1 VNRVALLRASLT
13 TIALFALL
21 WASPA
26 AAQRWDRDEWLDS
39 PVDDA
44 TFESFLDFFAYDS
57 GLAFEVEVI
66 STEQREGVEVQQLSF
81 QSTSGMRVTATLF
94 RPQADPAT
102 QLPAVIAAHGGV
114 PEGKR
119 SVSHFG
125 PIVARAGWM
134 YLAIDLLHFGDRDT
148 GLFETFMNPEKAER
162 LYNVPS
168 QYLQWVTQTV
178 KDTGR
183 SYDFLVGERN
193 ADPARV
199 VLLGVSRGGQLSLIL
214 GGADSRLAGVAAL
227 IAGHFDALETGHRA
241 PACPANYIGR
251 IAPRPLL
258 TINGTSDPDYDRE
271 LSVEPLHALAGDSH
285 DAHWLETGH
294 SVPLEESMA
303 LLVDWLGRVP
313 QLER

>member
-1 VNRVALLRASLT
+1 MKKLASLKAPLT
-13 TIALFALL
+13 ALAVFALL

-26 AAQRWDRDEWLDS
+26 AAQQWDRDEWLLS

-44 TFESFLDFFAYDS
+44 TFESFLDFFAYDA
-57 GLAFEVEVI
+57 GLPFEMEVR
-66 STEQREGVEVQQLSF
+66 STTRQEGVQVQQLSF
-81 QSTSGMRVTATLF
+81 QSTAGIRVTATLF
-94 RPQADPAT
+94 RPQADPAAK
-102 QLPAVIAAHGGV
+102 LPAVIALHGGV

-119 SVSHFG
+119 MVSHFG

-134 YLAIDLLHFGDRDT
+134 YMAIDLLHFGDRDT
-148 GLFETFMNPEKAER
+148 GLFETFMNREKADR

-168 QYLQWVTQTV
+168 QYLQWVTQSV
-178 KDTGR
+178 KDVGR
-183 SYDFLVGERN
+183 SYDFLVGAHS

-214 GGADSRLAGVAAL
+214 GGADARLAGVAAL
-227 IAGHFDALETGHRA
+227 IAGHFDAIETSHRA

-258 TINGTSDPDYDRE
+258 TINGTSDPDYDRQ
-271 LSVEPLHALAGDSH
+271 LSVEPLHALAGDPH
-285 DAHWLETGH
+285 EAHWLDTGH

-313 QLER
+313 PLRR